1 MKGRSAIVT
10 GAARGLGQAIARKL
24 LEEGARV
31 AIWDQDGEAAQ
42 DCAEQLSDIGPTHSC
57 AVDITSPE
65 GVATALAATRK
76 MLGEISILVCNA
88 AIPGPNVP
96 ATELAGTDWT
106 RVMEV
111 NVTGTLL
118 CCQAVIPEMV
128 SRGYGRIVTIGSV
141 AGKEPGPR
149 IAAYAA
155 SKAAVISLTKTLG
168 RELATTGVT
177 VNCVAPGAIR
187 TRIFDGW
194 PESYVQELLAKIPMN
209 RFGTPEELAEIVAF
223 VASRR
228 ASFST
233 GAVFDM
239 SGGRAD
245 Y

>member
-42 DCAEQLSDIGPTHSC
+42 DSAEQLSDIGPTHSC

-65 GVATALAATRK
+65 EVATALAATRK

-96 ATELAGTDWT
+96 AAELASTDWA

-118 CCQAVIPEMV
+118 CCQAVIPDMV

>member
-1 MKGRSAIVT
+1 MKGRSAIIT
-10 GAARGLGQAIARKL
+10 GAARGLGQAITRKF
-24 LEEGARV
+24 LEQGARV
-31 AIWDQDGEAAQ
+31 AIWDQDASAAR
-42 DCAEQLSDIGPTHSC
+42 DCAEQLSDIGPTHAC

-65 GVATALAATRK
+65 AVAAAYADTRK

-88 AIPGPNVP
+88 AVPGPNQ
-96 ATELAGTDWT
+96 AAAELSVGDWT

-118 CCQAVIPEMV
+118 CCQTVIPDMV
-128 SRGYGRIVTIGSV
+128 ARGYGRIVTIGSV
-141 AGKEPGPR
+141 AGKEPGPK

-209 RFGTPEELAEIVAF
+209 RFGTAEELAEMVAF

-228 ASFST
+228 TSFST

>member
-1 MKGRSAIVT
+1 MKGRSAIIT
-10 GAARGLGQAIARKL
+10 GAARGLGQAITRKF
-24 LEEGARV
+24 LEQGARV
-31 AIWDQDGEAAQ
+31 AIWDQDASAAR
-42 DCAEQLSDIGPTHSC
+42 DCAEQLSDIGPTHAC

-65 GVATALAATRK
+65 AVAAAYADTRK

-88 AIPGPNVP
+88 AVPGPNQ
-96 ATELAGTDWT
+96 AAAELSVGDWT

-118 CCQAVIPEMV
+118 CCQTVIPDMV
-128 SRGYGRIVTIGSV
+128 ARGYGRIVTIGSV
-141 AGKEPGPR
+141 AGKEPGPK

-194 PESYVQELLAKIPMN
+194 PESYVQELLGKIPMN
-209 RFGTPEELAEIVAF
+209 RFGTAEELAEMVAF

-228 ASFST
+228 TSFST

>member
-10 GAARGLGQAIARKL
+10 GGARGLGRAIVRKF
-24 LEEGARV
+24 LEQGARV
-31 AIWDQDGEAAQ
+31 SIWDRDEDGART
-42 DCAEQLSDIGPTHSC
+42 CAEALSDIGPTHAC
-57 AVDITSPE
+57 AVDITCAEEVDRAMAS
-65 GVATALAATRK
+65 TRK
-76 MLGEISILVCNA
+76 ALGDVSILVCNA
-88 AIPGPNVP
+88 AIAGPQV
-96 ATELAGTDWT
+96 ASHELSVSDW
-106 RVMEV
+106 RQVMDV

-118 CCQAVIPEMV
+118 CCQAVIPDMV
-128 SRGYGRIVTIGSV
+128 SRDYGRIVTIGSV
-141 AGKEPGPR
+141 AGKEAGPQ

-187 TRIFDGW
+187 TRIFDDW
-194 PESYVQELLAKIPMN
+194 PESFVQDLLAKIPMN
-209 RFGTPEELAEIVAF
+209 RFGTPEELAELVAF
-223 VASRR
+223 VASRK

-233 GAVFDM
+233 GATFDM

>member
-1 MKGRSAIVT
+1 MKGSSAIIT
-10 GAARGLGQAIARKL
+10 GAARGLGFAIARKF
-24 LEEGARV
+24 LEQGARV
-31 AIWDQDGEAAQ
+31 AIWDQDLAAAREAA
-42 DCAEQLSDIGPTHSC
+42 DQLSDIGPTHAC
-57 AVDITSPE
+57 AVDITSE
-65 GVATALAATRK
+65 AAVAAAYADTRK
-76 MLGEISILVCNA
+76 VLGEISILVCNA
-88 AIPGPNVP
+88 AVPGPNLPVTDLS
-96 ATELAGTDWT
+96 AEAWAG
-106 RVMEV
+106 VMGV

-118 CCQAVIPEMV
+118 CCQAVIPDMV

-194 PESYVQELLAKIPMN
+194 PEDYVQELLGKIPMN
-209 RFGTPEELAEIVAF
+209 RFGTAEELADMVAF

>member
-1 MKGRSAIVT
+1 MKGQSAIVT
-10 GAARGLGQAIARKL
+10 GAGRGLGRAIARKL
-24 LEEGARV
+24 VEQGACV
-31 AIWDQDGEAAQ
+31 AIWDQDERTAR
-42 DCAEQLSDIGPTHSC
+42 DCAEQLSDIGPTHYC
-57 AVDITSPE
+57 AVDVTSRDQ
-65 GVATALAATRK
+65 VAAALSATHK
-76 MLGEISILVCNA
+76 TLGDISILICNA
-88 AIPGPNVP
+88 AVPGPHSSI
-96 ATELAGTDWT
+96 AELPTKQWDK
-106 RVMEV
+106 VMEV

-118 CCQAVIPEMV
+118 CCQAVIPGMV
-128 SRGYGRIVTIGSV
+128 ARGYGRIVTIGSV
-141 AGKEPGPR
+141 AGKEPGPG

-177 VNCVAPGAIR
+177 ANCIAPGAIR
-187 TRIFDGW
+187 TQIFDDW
-194 PESYVQELLAKIPMN
+194 PEAYVKELLAKIPMN
-209 RFGTPEELAEIVAF
+209 RFGTPEEFAELVAF

>member
-10 GAARGLGQAIARKL
+10 GAARGLGQAITRKF
-24 LEEGARV
+24 LEQGARV
-31 AIWDQDGEAAQ
+31 AIWDQDAAAAR
-42 DCAEQLSDIGPTHSC
+42 DSAEQLSDIGPTHAC

-65 GVATALAATRK
+65 AVAAAYADTRK

-88 AIPGPNVP
+88 AVPGPNM
-96 ATELAGTDWT
+96 AAAELSVCDWT

-118 CCQAVIPEMV
+118 CCQAVIPDMV
-128 SRGYGRIVTIGSV
+128 ARGYGRIVTIGSV
-141 AGKEPGPR
+141 AGKEPGPK

-194 PESYVQELLAKIPMN
+194 PESYVQELLEKIPMN
-209 RFGTPEELAEIVAF
+209 RFGTPEELAEMVAF

-228 ASFST
+228 TSFST
-233 GAVFDM
+233 GAIFDM

>member
-1 MKGRSAIVT
+1 MKGRSAIIT
-10 GAARGLGQAIARKL
+10 GAARGLGLAITRKF
-24 LEEGARV
+24 LEQGARV
-31 AIWDQDGEAAQ
+31 AIWDQDAEATR
-42 DCAEQLSDIGPTHSC
+42 DCAEQLSDLGPTHAC

-65 GVATALAATRK
+65 AVAAAYADTRK
-76 MLGEISILVCNA
+76 MFGEISILVCNA
-88 AIPGPNVP
+88 AVPGPNIS
-96 ATELAGTDWT
+96 ATKLSVADWA

-118 CCQAVIPEMV
+118 CCQTVIPDMV
-128 SRGYGRIVTIGSV
+128 ARGYGRIVTIGSV
-141 AGKEPGPR
+141 AGKEPGPK

-194 PESYVQELLAKIPMN
+194 PESYVQELLGKIPMN
-209 RFGTPEELAEIVAF
+209 RFGTPEELAEMVAF
-223 VASRR
+223 VASRKT
-228 ASFST
+228 SFST

>member
-1 MKGRSAIVT
+1 MKGRSAIIT
-10 GAARGLGQAIARKL
+10 GAARGLGQAITRKF
-24 LEEGARV
+24 LEQGARV
-31 AIWDQDGEAAQ
+31 AIWDQDANAAR
-42 DCAEQLSDIGPTHSC
+42 DCAEQLSDIGPTHAC

-65 GVATALAATRK
+65 AVAAAYADTRK

-88 AIPGPNVP
+88 AVPGPNQ
-96 ATELAGTDWT
+96 AAAELSVGDWT

-118 CCQAVIPEMV
+118 CCQTVIPDMV
-128 SRGYGRIVTIGSV
+128 ARGYGRIVTIGSV
-141 AGKEPGPR
+141 AGKEPGPK

-194 PESYVQELLAKIPMN
+194 PESYVQELLGKIPMN
-209 RFGTPEELAEIVAF
+209 RFGTAEELAEMVAF

-228 ASFST
+228 TSFST

>member
-10 GAARGLGQAIARKL
+10 GGARGLGRAIVRKF
-24 LEEGARV
+24 LEQGARV
-31 AIWDQDGEAAQ
+31 SIWDRDEDAARN
-42 DCAEQLSDIGPTHSC
+42 CAETLSDIGPTHSC
-57 AVDITSPE
+57 TVDITSPE
-65 GVATALAATRK
+65 KVAGAMASTRK
-76 MLGEISILVCNA
+76 ALGDVSILVCNA
-88 AIPGPNVP
+88 AIAGPQIPSHDLSVK
-96 ATELAGTDWT
+96 DWKQ
-106 RVMEV
+106 VMDV

-118 CCQAVIPEMV
+118 CCQAVIPDMV
-128 SRGYGRIVTIGSV
+128 SRNYGRIVTLGSV
-141 AGKEPGPR
+141 AGKEAGPQ

-194 PESYVQELLAKIPMN
+194 PDSFVQDLLARIPMN
-209 RFGTPEELAEIVAF
+209 RFGTPEELAELVAF
-223 VASRR
+223 VASRK

-233 GAVFDM
+233 GATFDM

>member
-1 MKGRSAIVT
+1 MKGRSAIIT
-10 GAARGLGQAIARKL
+10 GAGRGLGKVVAKKF
-24 LEEGARV
+24 LELGARV
-31 AIWDQDGEAAQ
+31 AIWDRDAEAARQ
-42 DCAEQLSDIGPTHSC
+42 TAEEFSDIGSTHWCHVNIASAD
-57 AVDITSPE
+57 AVK
-65 GVATALAATRK
+65 TALISTQK
-76 MLGEISILVCNA
+76 MLGEVSILVCNA
-88 AIPGPNVP
+88 AISGPNLPTAEVSAP
-96 ATELAGTDWT
+96 DWN

-111 NVTGTLL
+111 NVTGALL
-118 CCQAVIPEMV
+118 CCQAVIPDMV
-128 SRGYGRIVTIGSV
+128 ARGYGRIVTIGSV
-141 AGKEPGPR
+141 AGKEASPQ

-155 SKAAVISLTKTLG
+155 SKAAIISLTKTLA

-187 TRIFDGW
+187 TRIFDDW
-194 PESYVQELLAKIPMN
+194 PEEYVGELLAKIPMN
-209 RFGTPEELAEIVAF
+209 RFGLPEELAELVAF